1 MRLKKKNIYHL
12 LSSVSGTGDAT
23 HGGYPMQQWWRQELH
38 LSSTQSVGVRV
49 LWIESDE
56 VARIVSLVVFSNTTQ
71 HIQHNRIS
79 FRDKWPGDLL
89 DFQEE
94 GWSNTRS
101 PTWRG
106 CIGHWK
112 GLEDLMRLRSL
123 TILCGVVLFRR
134 WYLDRLIHVCKR
146 CAKKSYYPYPAYPY
160 P

>member
-56 VARIVSLVVFSNTTQ
+56 VARIVSLVVFSNTIQ

-101 PTWRG
+101 PTWHGG
-106 CIGHWK
+106 CMTWWG
-112 GLEDLMRLRSL
+112 
-123 TILCGVVLFRR
+123 CGAWR
-134 WYLDRLIHVCKR
+134 WYLDRLIHVHWRKR
-146 CAKKSYYPYPAYPY
+146 CAKKSYYPYPNFLNSCATN
-160 P
+160 